1 MWHVARED
9 EQKKQQFYICRNPSL
24 EGLKQPQGCTLA
36 EGAKPLPV
44 ASLPDF
50 SVLYSPQRG
59 PFKGYY
65 VQTSKHNFCWRIKQ
79 T

>member
-24 EGLKQPQGCTLA
+24 ESLKQPQGCALA
-36 EGAKPLPV
+36 EGAKPLPL

-59 PFKGYY
+59 PFSQRLLRSD
-65 VQTSKHNFCWRIKQ
+65 VQAQFLLEN
-79 T
+79 